1 MSEEGAA
8 VGMTPQLMRRYGLP
22 GGPTAPSRPADAD
35 AAEARAKM
43 LAMGLPRMAGKPGAA
58 GVDRFAT
65 EPEGRLRELNTAAG
79 LGVVTDWALA
89 PGGGVGGFGGGGAGS
104 SSAGPGSTS
113 VLAVDARGRGMARTE
128 AESVESASKDAVEE
142 RLGGVWAD
150 RSGMFGS
157 ERAQTLAKER
167 AGGAAEGYVNGVKLG
182 DMPVLGLEFAGV
194 VGSEDAKAAAPAAL
208 EAEMKKKDNGA
219 GEGVVKVEVQG
230 EVAAVENA
238 LSTFSLNVTDVSF
251 RLAGASLEQGQVP
264 GAGAV
269 RVEEF
274 VNAFS
279 YRDPEPAPGMPLGF
293 VWERGR
299 YPFAQQRDVL
309 RLGVRTRAQG
319 REEGRALN
327 LVLAV
332 DNSGSMERADRV
344 ATVREAL
351 RVLGGQLKPAD
362 TLSVV
367 TFARTPRLWMDG
379 LSGDRVGDLAGQF
392 GSIPPEGGTHLESAL
407 RLGYETALRHFR
419 ADGVNRVVLLTDG
432 AANLGEVRAEALR
445 ELVAEN
451 RRRGVALD
459 CFGVGFDGYHDELLE
474 ALSRNGDGR
483 YGFVN
488 TPEEAATGF
497 ANQLAG
503 ALQVA
508 AEDVKVQVEFN
519 PERVNQW
526 RQIGYA
532 RHQLTA
538 EQFRDNTVDAAEI
551 GAAESG
557 NALYVVEVR
566 PGGRGPI
573 ATVRA
578 RYREPSTR
586 EYQEHAWEVPYDGPA
601 VALERASPALRL
613 ATTAAAFGEMLLGSP
628 YATEVTGDRL
638 LALLGD
644 VPEVFRPDPR
654 PQQLGQMIQQA
665 QSILGR

>member
-1 MSEEGAA
+1 
-8 VGMTPQLMRRYGLP
+8 
-22 GGPTAPSRPADAD
+22 
-35 AAEARAKM
+35 
-43 LAMGLPRMAGKPGAA
+43 
-58 GVDRFAT
+58 
-65 EPEGRLRELNTAAG
+65 
-79 LGVVTDWALA
+79 
-89 PGGGVGGFGGGGAGS
+89 
-104 SSAGPGSTS
+104 
-113 VLAVDARGRGMARTE
+113 
-128 AESVESASKDAVEE
+128 VESASKDAVVE
-142 RLGGVWAD
+142 RLGEAATD
-150 RSGMFGS
+150 RSRMFGS

-167 AGGAAEGYVNGVKLG
+167 AGVVAGGYTNGVKLG
-182 DMPVLGLEFAGV
+182 DMPVLGQEFLGFAGAEDV
-194 VGSEDAKAAAPAAL
+194 KLVAQGVGGEDESKRKANNAVGEAVAAL
-208 EAEMKKKDNGA
+208 E
-219 GEGVVKVEVQG
+219 VQR

-264 GAGAV
+264 GPGAV

-319 REEGRALN
+319 REEGRPLN

-379 LSGDRVGDLAGQF
+379 LTGNRVGDLAAQF

-407 RLGYETALRHFR
+407 RLGYETALRHYR

-451 RRRGVALD
+451 RSRGVALD

-613 ATTAAAFGEMLLGSP
+613 ATTAAAFGEMLSGSP
-628 YATEVTGDRL
+628 YATEVTGDGL
-638 LALLGD
+638 LALLGN

-665 QSILGR
+665 QSVLGR